1 MVRFETKFSNESSRA
16 LNRRAIA
23 KLSWVYVLFSVL
35 FAVLGVVWIIGALT
49 DGEAEQGEKIADLVF
64 GCIFVAFGLAF
75 KPLTAWL
82 TKIIQKNVDA
92 SMSIMSGDTTE
103 IYTFD
108 ENGLVIETEKTG
120 IYKSRVEATYKYV
133 FRIEED
139 AECYYLFIS
148 KLQSHVVFKKYLAEG
163 TLAEMQ
169 GYISANFNSV
179 KGNSKGTVYYNK

>member
-1 MVRFETKFSNESSRA
+1 MVRFETKFSSESSRA

-23 KLSWVYVLFSVL
+23 KLTWVYVLFSVL
-35 FAVLGVVWIIGALT
+35 FAVLGVVWIIG
-49 DGEAEQGEKIADLVF
+49 
-64 GCIFVAFGLAF
+64 
-75 KPLTAWL
+75 AWL

-139 AECYYLFIS
+139 VECYYLFIS

-169 GYISANFNSV
+169 GYIAANFNSV

>member
-1 MVRFETKFSNESSRA
+1 MVRFETKFNSESSRA
-16 LNRRAIA
+16 LNKRAIA
-23 KLSWVYVLFSVL
+23 KMSWVYVLFSAL
-35 FAVLGVVWIIGALT
+35 FVFLGAVGIIGALT
-49 DGEAEQGEKIADLVF
+49 DGEAEQSGKIADIAF
-64 GCIFVAFGLAF
+64 GCVFVAFGLAF
-75 KPLTAWL
+75 KPLTSWL
-82 TKIIQKNVDA
+82 TKVIQKKVDA

-120 IYKSRVEATYKYV
+120 LYKSRVEATYKYV

-148 KLQSHVVFKKYLAEG
+148 KLQSHVIFKKYLAEG

-179 KGNSKGTVYYNK
+179 KGNSKGTIYYNK